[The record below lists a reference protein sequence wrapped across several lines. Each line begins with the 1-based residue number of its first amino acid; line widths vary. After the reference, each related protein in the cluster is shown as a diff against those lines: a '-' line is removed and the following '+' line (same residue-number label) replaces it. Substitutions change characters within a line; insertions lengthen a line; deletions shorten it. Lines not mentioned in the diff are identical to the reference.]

1 MPLPDELE
9 RRHLLDRLDARWQ
22 HPVTIVVA
30 GAGFGKSTL
39 LAQAVRANALEPRGI
54 DVWYSCTPGD
64 VDADGLGAALLAAVG
79 ADGRRPD
86 LVGHVADALAEYS
99 PIDVCLVLD
108 DAHEIRPGSSGAELI
123 DRLVR
128 HLPANA
134 HLVLAARRA
143 PPGSLA
149 RLRAAD
155 RLVELSQDDLMFTRD
170 ETHLL
175 ASRLGRSPQAAD
187 ALGGWPALVRLA
199 LASRP
204 DVAISFAREEVLDRL
219 SVPQRRA
226 LFALSN
232 LGYADRD
239 RVRHVVGSDIDLEDL
254 AATVPLVTQTEDG
267 RFRAHELWSAALLRV
282 LEPEET
288 IDLRARVVGQLMVD
302 GDLARAGAIAV
313 AHDDFDALAEIALQ
327 MISGTISALPIDTV
341 RPWNRVLNGAGP
353 TRPRRA
359 CWTPWSARP
368 STSPTAASTPTS
380 TSRPRPSAR
389 AAGTTARSPRSRSV
403 RSPPTREATLPDC
416 LALAQRAAAISGCA
430 RPSGRQLRRP
440 FDRRHGSR
448 DGWRT

>member
-1 MPLPDELE
+1 M
-9 RRHLLDRLDARWQ
+9 
-22 HPVTIVVA
+22 
-30 GAGFGKSTL
+30 
-39 LAQAVRANALEPRGI
+39 
-54 DVWYSCTPGD
+54 WYSCTPGD

-155 RLVELSQDDLMFTRD
+155 RLVEVSQDDLMFTRD

-175 ASRLGRSPQAAD
+175 ASRLGRSPAAAD

-239 RVRHVVGSDIDLEDL
+239 HVRHVVGSDIDLEDL

-267 RFRAHELWSAALLRV
+267 RFRAHELWSAALLPR
-282 LEPEET
+282 P
-288 IDLRARVVGQLMVD
+288 
-302 GDLARAGAIAV
+302 RAGG
-313 AHDDFDALAEIALQ
+313 DR
-327 MISGTISALPIDTV
+327 
-341 RPWNRVLNGAGP
+341 RPAGAGG
-353 TRPRRA
+353 
-359 CWTPWSARP
+359 WSAH
-368 STSPTAASTPTS
+368 
-380 TSRPRPSAR
+380 
-389 AAGTTARSPRSRSV
+389 
-403 RSPPTREATLPDC
+403 
-416 LALAQRAAAISGCA
+416 
-430 RPSGRQLRRP
+430 GR
-440 FDRRHGSR
+440 
-448 DGWRT
+448 W